1 MGAPLSNN
9 LSINKFLD
17 IYSLLSNILLKTE
30 KMLDLL
36 TKSTI
41 RKKIIILFIYNQDK
55 DYYLSEIAKFIK
67 TSPGTAQRELNRLLK
82 INLITMRK
90 RGGLNV
96 YQLNKEF
103 ALLKEVESI
112 VKKTIGIEA
121 ELEGLLKGIK
131 DIEFA
136 FIFGSYA
143 KGGLKSDSDI
153 DLFIV
158 ISKPNEDQVYR
169 ALKKIEDKIK
179 REINYHISRKE
190 EFIENLENR
199 YFYKDIVDNFIL
211 IKGSRDEFRKFI
223 EKPGQRRKTKKT
235 KNRH

>member
-1 MGAPLSNN
+1 
-9 LSINKFLD
+9 
-17 IYSLLSNILLKTE
+17 
-30 KMLDLL
+30 MLDLL

-55 DYYLSEIAKFIK
+55 EYYLSEIAKFIN

-82 INLITMRK
+82 INLISLRK

-96 YQLNKEF
+96 YRLNKEF
-103 ALLKEVESI
+103 SLLMEVESI
-112 VKKTIGIEA
+112 VKKTIGIEV
-121 ELEGLLKGIK
+121 ELNSLLQGIEN
-131 DIEFA
+131 IAFA

-143 KGGLKSDSDI
+143 RGGLKSNSDI

-158 ISKPNEDQVYR
+158 GKPKEDHLYG
-169 ALKKIEDKIK
+169 AIKKVEDKIK

-190 EFIENLENR
+190 EFTENLKNR
-199 YFYKDIVDNFIL
+199 YFYKDIVDNYIL
-211 IKGSRDEFRKFI
+211 IKGSRDEFRKLI
-223 EKPGQRRKTKKT
+223 EEPGRRRKTKKT